1 MVMDEIAAGFIKAIE
16 LIVTLDPEVMEITLR
31 TLKISL
37 TSTFLAALIFIPTG
51 SIIHFNNFRGKRILI
66 NIIQTLFALPTV
78 IVGLF
83 VFLMLSRSGPFG
95 FLNILFTPAGMVI
108 AQVIL
113 IGPIVTG
120 LTISALSNV
129 QRDIKDTII
138 SLGANEF
145 QLIMSLIKEERYA
158 ILATILVGFGR
169 TISEVGCA
177 MMVGG
182 NIRGF
187 TRVLTTAIALETS
200 IGYIELSI
208 ALGIILL
215 SLALII
221 NIAFST
227 IQQR

>member
-1 MVMDEIAAGFIKAIE
+1 MDEIAAGFIKAIE

>member
-1 MVMDEIAAGFIKAIE
+1 MDEIAAGFIKAIE

-37 TSTFLAALIFIPTG
+37 TSTFLAALIFMPIG

-95 FLNILFTPAGMVI
+95 FLNLFFTPAGMVI

-113 IGPIVTG
+113 IAPIITG

-129 QRDIKDTII
+129 ERDIKDTII
-138 SLGANEF
+138 SLGATQF
-145 QLIMSLIKEERYA
+145 QLITSVIREERYA
-158 ILATILVGFGR
+158 IFATILVGFGR